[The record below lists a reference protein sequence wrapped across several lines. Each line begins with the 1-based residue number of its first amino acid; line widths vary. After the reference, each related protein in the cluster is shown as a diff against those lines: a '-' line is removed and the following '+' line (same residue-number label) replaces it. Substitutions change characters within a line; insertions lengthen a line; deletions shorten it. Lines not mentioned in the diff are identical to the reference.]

1 MTMFLFP
8 ILLSS
13 VAMEAIT
20 KSFHGMVRPPT
31 SVQAGTATI
40 SPSLT
45 IYAYCVH
52 GNMNREAYPDI
63 IDKLLTCSVC
73 MSQANANKLRYYNH
87 D

>member
-1 MTMFLFP
+1 
-8 ILLSS
+8 
-13 VAMEAIT
+13 
-20 KSFHGMVRPPT
+20 
-31 SVQAGTATI
+31 
-40 SPSLT
+40 LT

-73 MSQANANKLRYYNH
+73 TSQANANKLRYYNH